1 MDFGPNNPRPLKAV
15 ATTINLYNAYDI
27 GTFKDIET
35 CFVGMQAVDKLGEN
49 VKLYSPENCFFKHY
63 LTTKNSNMTYGVINV
78 EDRTVTFMG
87 VPIDRVTQPSIMEC
101 SRFSINSYLMSLI
114 SSQNAEIVSNRED
127 ADVVLVMEKAAEKNE
142 ISLIDNNFCMDL

>member
-1 MDFGPNNPRPLKAV
+1 MVKTYAMTVYYNNVSSLYA
-15 ATTINLYNAYDI
+15 ADNITTLMYNKGISY
-27 GTFKDIET
+27 F
-35 CFVGMQAVDKLGEN
+35 VDKLGEN
-49 VKLYSPENCFFKHY
+49 IKLYSPENCFFKHY
-63 LTTKNSNMTYGVINV
+63 LTTKNNNMTYGVINV

-114 SSQNAEIVSNRED
+114 SSQNAEIVSNREE

-142 ISLIDNNFCMDL
+142 ISLIDNNFFIYI